1 MGWTLQPMLTAWY
14 IGDHKD
20 DDFWSRVGYFVIRL
34 GQTAEKHGY
43 CTHVEAIQAGPWW
56 NCSIIGASRRDG
68 AMVRQKTVELNPAH
82 WRILDVPAWDLHDF
96 NQCAIPL
103 LGAPYS
109 DFGAAASASM
119 LARVAATV
127 LRIDI
132 AKLGQWCSRFL
143 AQCNG
148 VNGAED
154 FSVSELMAL
163 ALSLHGTK
171 DVTASYFSTPRGK

>member
-1 MGWTLQPMLTAWY
+1 MGWTLPPMLTAWY

-20 DDFWSRVGYFVIRL
+20 DDFWSRVGYFVIRF

-68 AMVRQKTVELNPAH
+68 KKVRQKTVDLTPEN
-82 WRILDVPAWDLHDF
+82 WRILDVPAWDLAEF
-96 NQCAIPL
+96 NKRAIPL

-119 LARVAATV
+119 LVRILASV
-127 LRIDI
+127 LRINI
-132 AKLGQWCSRFL
+132 ESLGQWCSRFV
-143 AQCNG
+143 AQGNA
-148 VNGAED
+148 VDGAED
-154 FSVSELMAL
+154 MSVSELMAL
-163 ALSLHGTK
+163 ALALYGTR
-171 DVTASYFSTPRGK
+171 DVTTEYFSAQRP